1 MPNRRLWLVSLLF
14 VAWLI
19 WAETSFQ
26 FYDHALG
33 RDLQLSASRVSLIA
47 GSFLVPYGL
56 LQIPVGRLLDQGRID
71 RWIWIAAL
79 MASGFSLM
87 FAFST
92 DLFGLML
99 SRMGTGVACAVA
111 FPASALLARRAL
123 PANRFALA
131 MGLTDSLL
139 GWGAVFAALIPL
151 VFPWTAWRQLVVFQ
165 ALFLAVMVV
174 LPVMALGR
182 GLSSPELP
190 PNHGGL
196 ASSVHWNRAGIGKV
210 IKACLLYAW
219 GGGFV
224 FGLAQ
229 YGLISGLRVWGAERT
244 QWMSLSMSLGIGVGM
259 VVAGWLGSRSSRRG
273 LVLLTGTGINV
284 LALIALLQ
292 LPNQAGGLLG
302 LAALGLGLGL
312 GCSVLAFPIAED
324 AAPPGQTAFT
334 VAIVNTT
341 GTVTGGVMSIVSGL
355 ILEASGPGDLSPVLA
370 VYGLFGLFGVAVA
383 AWIQLSSAPFQS
395 EA

>member
-1 MPNRRLWLVSLLF
+1 
-14 VAWLI
+14 
-19 WAETSFQ
+19 
-26 FYDHALG
+26 
-33 RDLQLSASRVSLIA
+33 
-47 GSFLVPYGL
+47 
-56 LQIPVGRLLDQGRID
+56 
-71 RWIWIAAL
+71 
-79 MASGFSLM
+79 
-87 FAFST
+87 
-92 DLFGLML
+92 
-99 SRMGTGVACAVA
+99 
-111 FPASALLARRAL
+111 
-123 PANRFALA
+123 

-190 PNHGGL
+190 QNHGSL

-244 QWMSLSMSLGIGVGM
+244 QWMSLSMSFGIGVGM
-259 VVAGWLGSRSSRRG
+259 VLAGWLGSRSSRRG
-273 LVLLTGTGINV
+273 LVLLTGTGMNV
-284 LALIALLQ
+284 LAFIALLQ

-302 LAALGLGLGL
+302 LAALGLGMGL
-312 GCSVLAFPIAED
+312 GCSVLAFPIAEE
-324 AAPPGQTAFT
+324 AAPPGQTALT

-355 ILEASGPGDLSPVLA
+355 ILEASGPGDLIPVLA
-370 VYGLFGLFGVAVA
+370 VYGLYGLFGVAVA
-383 AWIQLSSAPFQS
+383 AWIQFTGAPVQSA
-395 EA
+395 A

>member
-1 MPNRRLWLVSLLF
+1 
-14 VAWLI
+14 
-19 WAETSFQ
+19 
-26 FYDHALG
+26 
-33 RDLQLSASRVSLIA
+33 
-47 GSFLVPYGL
+47 
-56 LQIPVGRLLDQGRID
+56 
-71 RWIWIAAL
+71 
-79 MASGFSLM
+79 MASGFSLA
-87 FAFST
+87 FASSA
-92 DLFGLML
+92 DLVGQML

-123 PANRFALA
+123 PENRFALA

-165 ALFLAVMVV
+165 ALLLAVMVV

-182 GLSSPELP
+182 GLPSPELP
-190 PNHGGL
+190 QNHGGL

-302 LAALGLGLGL
+302 LAALGLG
-312 GCSVLAFPIAED
+312 CSVLAFPIAED

-370 VYGLFGLFGVAVA
+370 VYGLYGLFGVAVA
-383 AWIQLSSAPFQS
+383 AWIQFTGAPVQSA
-395 EA
+395 A